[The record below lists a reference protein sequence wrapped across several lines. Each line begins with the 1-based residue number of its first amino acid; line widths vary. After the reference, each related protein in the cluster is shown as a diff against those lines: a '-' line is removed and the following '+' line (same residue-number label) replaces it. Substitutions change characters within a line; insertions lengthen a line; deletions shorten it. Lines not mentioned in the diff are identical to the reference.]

1 MRKRDLILSLILL
14 AVVIAT
20 LVETAKLP
28 VGSLSSPHV
37 GFFPLI
43 IAILLGTLSLIL
55 LGQAIKRKDAE
66 KIPPLAGYRGW
77 KPFGLTLGVLFLF
90 AIFFERLG
98 YLIST
103 FLLIAFLAR
112 MSGKKKWRVVLMYG
126 FIATLATYLIFDV
139 FLKAPLP

>member
-1 MRKRDLILSLILL
+1 M
-14 AVVIAT
+14 
-20 LVETAKLP
+20 
-28 VGSLSSPHV
+28 
-37 GFFPLI
+37 
-43 IAILLGTLSLIL
+43 IL
-55 LGQAIKRKDAE
+55 LGQTIKGKDAE
-66 KIPPLAGYRGW
+66 KIPPLAGSGSW
-77 KPFGLTLGVLFLF
+77 KLLGLTVGFLFLF